1 MRELRVLRQN
11 ERFFPKAILHPD
23 LFLHF
28 AVINPLHG
36 EYFLRNAYER
46 RADEPTFL
54 IIYLL
59 YIFFL
64 SSFSFISPKGNKSN
78 KLQLLKK

>member
-11 ERFFPKAILHPD
+11 VRFFPKAILQP
-23 LFLHF
+23 LRFRHF

-54 IIYLL
+54 IIYITL
-59 YIFFL
+59 IFFL
-64 SSFSFISPKGNKSN
+64 A
-78 KLQLLKK
+78 